1 MNKKLTTLIGG
12 IALISSAAFAQ
23 TTTGQSGSQSG
34 ASDSSGVTSS
44 SRSDVGAGT
53 GMGTSSPSQSGSSN
67 PSQSS
72 QSGIQGG
79 PNSSS
84 PQGFSSLDKDS
95 SGEISRR
102 EAASQQSLSRIFDRA
117 DENKDGQLSQSE
129 YQQAVSPEETSVQ

>member
-1 MNKKLTTLIGG
+1 MKKTLTTLIGT

-23 TTTGQSGSQSG
+23 TTTPSQSGTTGDSSGATGSSRQDTGSGAMGSGSQSQ
-34 ASDSSGVTSS
+34 SQQDSSV
-44 SRSDVGAGT
+44 V
-53 GMGTSSPSQSGSSN
+53 
-67 PSQSS
+67 
-72 QSGIQGG
+72 
-79 PNSSS
+79 

-129 YQQAVSPEETSVQ
+129 YQDALAPESSSVN

>member
-1 MNKKLTTLIGG
+1 MNKKLSTLIGG

-23 TTTGQSGSQSG
+23 TTTGQSPSSSPDVDSSGTTSSQQDQDDSMGSTGSQS
-34 ASDSSGVTSS
+34 
-44 SRSDVGAGT
+44 
-53 GMGTSSPSQSGSSN
+53 QSG
-67 PSQSS
+67 
-72 QSGIQGG
+72 QSGAV
-79 PNSSS
+79 

-129 YQQAVSPEETSVQ
+129 YQEALSQDSSSVQ